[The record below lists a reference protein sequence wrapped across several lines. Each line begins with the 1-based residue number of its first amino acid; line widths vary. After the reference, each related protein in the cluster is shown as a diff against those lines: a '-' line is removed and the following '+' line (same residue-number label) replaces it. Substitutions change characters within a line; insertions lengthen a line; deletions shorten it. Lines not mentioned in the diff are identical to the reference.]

1 MGTVVAT
8 IEEAAIAT
16 PDHLRPMERRIL
28 AMRDEGVPIDEIG
41 RRIRRSP
48 QQVSRM
54 IAWTEFPRLRPAGR
68 NATWAIH
75 NRVLA
80 MRAAGETHEQIGA
93 RFRRSP
99 RHIRQIEG
107 LAHYRMGLDLLS

>member
-1 MGTVVAT
+1 M
-8 IEEAAIAT
+8 

-28 AMRDEGVPIDEIG
+28 AMRDAGVPIDEIG

-48 QQVSRM
+48 QHVVRM
-54 IAWTEFPRLRPAGR
+54 IAWTEFPRHRPPGR

-80 MRAAGETHEQIGA
+80 MRAAGETHEEIGV

-99 RHIRQIEG
+99 RYIRQVEG
-107 LAHYRMGLDLLS
+107 LAHYRIGLELLG